1 MTTAEMDEDERL
13 AWWKADTL
21 LTEAHDAVTRAL
33 KAERMVPAARVRLTR
48 VREQIECAMEA
59 QREGRPK

>member
-1 MTTAEMDEDERL
+1 MTTPEMDEDERL
-13 AWWKADTL
+13 AWWKADAL

-33 KAERMVPAARVRLTR
+33 KAERMVPAARARLLR
-48 VREQIECAMEA
+48 GLDEINCAMAA

>member
-1 MTTAEMDEDERL
+1 MTAPEMDEDERL
-13 AWWKADTL
+13 AWWKSDAA

-33 KAERMVPAARVRLTR
+33 KAERMVPAARARLAK
-48 VREQIECAMEA
+48 VLVEIDCAMAA